1 MSQVS
6 PEGLS
11 KGIKLII
18 IIIAIGVIVEFLP
31 EKYKVLPNLTVG
43 GNTSEVINKNLSS
56 EVYRVSNVVDG
67 DTVDVQYE
75 GATDRVRLLG
85 IDTPETV
92 DPNRPVGCYGKEASA
107 RAKELMLNQNVRL
120 EFDSSQAHRDKYD
133 RLLAYIYLEDGQ
145 MINRKLV
152 AEGYAY
158 EYTYNSPYKYQKDF
172 KGIEAIAK
180 SLNRGLWSPDTC
192 NGTK

>member
-67 DTVDVQYE
+67 DTVDVQSE